1 MAKAYR
7 PNTLQ
12 SIKVNTAQT
21 NKPTR
26 YYRIFRVIVHT
37 LVGLFISGVVLPL
50 VNKTQQAWL
59 IQWWCK
65 HLLAAFNIQVVRSGF
80 MPDSKIYPTKTM
92 FVGNHVSWSD
102 IHALSSTLPLRF
114 IGKSDIKHWPIF
126 GYLAIKCNTLFID
139 RSKKRDAKR
148 TIDVAVESL
157 RQGDNLCLF
166 PEGTTTDGTK
176 MQPFKT
182 SLIQAALEAEATIW
196 PVAIF
201 YPNEQGTANIKVA
214 YADETSLP
222 ESMQNI
228 LAQQQ
233 PVLELHFLPP
243 ISPQQAAQ
251 FDRRSLTLH
260 LETLI
265 RAQLGLVKEKT
276 KA

>member
-1 MAKAYR
+1 MQ
-7 PNTLQ
+7 NIQ
-12 SIKVNTAQT
+12 VNTTQT
-21 NKPTR
+21 NKLTR
-26 YYRIFRVIVHT
+26 YYRILRIILHT
-37 LVGLFISGVVLPL
+37 LVGLLIASAVLPL
-50 VNKTQQAWL
+50 ANKSQRAWL
-59 IQWWCK
+59 VQWWCK
-65 HLLAAFNIQVVRSGF
+65 HLLGAFNIKVVRSGF
-80 MPDSKIYPTKTM
+80 VPNSKNYPTKTM

-114 IGKSDIKHWPIF
+114 IAKSDIKHWPVF

-148 TIDVAVESL
+148 TIDAAVESL
-157 RQGDNLCLF
+157 HQGDNLCLF

-182 SLIQAALEAEATIW
+182 SLIQAAIETEATIW

-201 YPNEQGTANIKVA
+201 YPNEQGKANIKVA
-214 YADETSLP
+214 YADDTSLP

-228 LAQQQ
+228 LAQRQ
-233 PVLELHFLPP
+233 PVVELQFLQP

-251 FDRRSLTLH
+251 YDRRSLSLH

-276 KA
+276 KL